1 MYYICLAFFLT
12 VCALHWEMQKEDSTG
27 NELEKGSGEIQ
38 TEQQP
43 GICKV
48 CKLAM
53 KKLKKQISNGA
64 TLVCNSSVSYAFNKN
79 SCETNSLM
87 LILLVTF
94 LQDDVKKKLAM
105 VCDEIDSLKS
115 LCRKFVYK
123 YKDTLVEE
131 LSTTDDARTICIN
144 IGVCKKWVWS

>member
-1 MYYICLAFFLT
+1 MCVSDKRDTKTVDLQDQDWEPLPS

-64 TLVCNSSVSYAFNKN
+64 TL
-79 SCETNSLM
+79 
-87 LILLVTF
+87 
-94 LQDDVKKKLAM
+94 DDVKKKLAM